1 MSHSSLAQ
9 DHTRE
14 AIRHRLSRPFKP
26 SYVRDW
32 VYGGIDGAVTTFSIV
47 AGVVGAE
54 LGARVIL
61 ILGLANLLA
70 DGFSMAAGNYS
81 ATKSEIDDYH
91 RLEAMERHHI
101 KTVPDG
107 EREEVRQL
115 LMNKGLDGAALEQA
129 TDSLTDNEERW
140 IDIMM
145 REEHGL
151 AAVNRSP
158 LKAALSTFA
167 AFIICGAV
175 PLAPFAL
182 GLNVAFES
190 AVIATAVVF
199 LIIGA
204 MKSQWSLAPA
214 WRSAAETL
222 LIGTAAALVAYLIGV
237 ALKSVV

>member
-1 MSHSSLAQ
+1 M
-9 DHTRE
+9 
-14 AIRHRLSRPFKP
+14 
-26 SYVRDW
+26 
-32 VYGGIDGAVTTFSIV
+32 TTFSIV
-47 AGVVGAE
+47 AGVVGAD

-81 ATKSEIDDYH
+81 GTKTEIDDYH

-101 KTVPDG
+101 ETVPDG

-115 LMNKGLDGAALEQA
+115 LKNKGLEGAALEQA
-129 TDSLTDNEERW
+129 TDSLTDDKERW

-158 LKAALSTFA
+158 INAALSTFA
-167 AFIICGAV
+167 AFIVCGAV
-175 PLAPFAL
+175 PLAPYAV
-182 GLNVAFES
+182 GLSNAFETS
-190 AVIATAVVF
+190 IVATAVVF
-199 LIIGA
+199 VIIGA

-222 LIGTAAALVAYLIGV
+222 LIGTAAALVAYYIGV